1 MRTALGVELGNRE
14 YGRENS
20 LDILCSLFCILL
32 SVFHL
37 VVKTFTPKN
46 VLSGYT
52 LAMSGEHKTTL
63 WAINQTLA
71 EGVSSRGV
79 FEAIIY
85 EAVELCGAERGFL
98 IVGADELAASAY
110 AEVADYSSKI
120 VKFVRDSKE
129 PVLSLGVEGDA
140 SLSQTAFAQHSR
152 SVMAVPLTV
161 SGQVI
166 GVVYL
171 DLTERGRTFT
181 EADLT
186 RLSALADQA
195 VLAFRLALMRRDIDQ
210 QSAAAAAGHNH
221 DGLTELAN
229 RRGLDAHLRQLLSA
243 SANLPLS
250 LLLLKVDHFEV
261 YEERNGAPAGNELLK
276 RLALILS
283 SSLRGP
289 DVAAHPARGKFALV
303 LPRTEKDNAGRVA
316 ERLRLV
322 ISKTDFPFGSSQPG
336 GAVRVSVGIA
346 SAPHDGSTAEKLL
359 GAAQRSL
366 EAAL

>member
-1 MRTALGVELGNRE
+1 
-14 YGRENS
+14 
-20 LDILCSLFCILL
+20 
-32 SVFHL
+32 
-37 VVKTFTPKN
+37 
-46 VLSGYT
+46 
-52 LAMSGEHKTTL
+52 MSAEHKTTL

-79 FEAIIY
+79 FEAIIH
-85 EAVELCGAERGFL
+85 EAVELCAAERGFL
-98 IVGADELAASAY
+98 LVENDELAASAF
-110 AEVADYSSKI
+110 AEVADYSSQI

-166 GVVYL
+166 GIIYL
-171 DLTERGRTFT
+171 DLVERGRTFN
-181 EADLT
+181 EQDLA

-195 VLAFRLALMRRDIDQ
+195 VLAFRLALMRRDIDRQ
-210 QSAAAAAGHNH
+210 ASVAAVADASRDA
-221 DGLTELAN
+221 LTELAN

-250 LLLLKVDHFEV
+250 LLLLKVNHFEI
-261 YEERNGAPAGNELLK
+261 YEERNSVSAGNELLK

-303 LPRTEKDNAGRVA
+303 LPRTEAENAGRVA

-336 GAVRVSVGIA
+336 GGISVSVGCA
-346 SAPHDGSTAEKLL
+346 SAPDSGNTAEKLL
-359 GAAQRSL
+359 GAAQSSL
-366 EAAL
+366 DNKV

>member
-1 MRTALGVELGNRE
+1 
-14 YGRENS
+14 
-20 LDILCSLFCILL
+20 
-32 SVFHL
+32 
-37 VVKTFTPKN
+37 
-46 VLSGYT
+46 
-52 LAMSGEHKTTL
+52 MSAEHKTTL

-79 FEAIIY
+79 FEAIIH
-85 EAVELCGAERGFL
+85 EAVELCAAERGFL
-98 IVGADELAASAY
+98 LVENDELAASAF
-110 AEVADYSSKI
+110 AEVADYSSQI

-166 GVVYL
+166 GIIYL
-171 DLTERGRTFT
+171 DLVERGRTFN
-181 EADLT
+181 EQDLA

-195 VLAFRLALMRRDIDQ
+195 VLAFRLALMRRDIDRE
-210 QSAAAAAGHNH
+210 SAVATSGHNH
-221 DGLTELAN
+221 DPLTELAN
-229 RRGLDAHLRQLLSA
+229 RRGLDAHLRRLLSA

-250 LLLLKVDHFEV
+250 LLLLKVNHFDV
-261 YEERNGAPAGNELLK
+261 YEERNDVLAGNELLK

-303 LPRTEKDNAGRVA
+303 LPRTTSENAGRVA

-322 ISKTDFPFGSSQPG
+322 ISKTEFPFGSSQPG
-336 GAVRVSVGIA
+336 GTISVSVG
-346 SAPHDGSTAEKLL
+346 SACAPNHGSTAEKLL
-359 GAAQRSL
+359 GAAQSSL
-366 EAAL
+366 DKTF